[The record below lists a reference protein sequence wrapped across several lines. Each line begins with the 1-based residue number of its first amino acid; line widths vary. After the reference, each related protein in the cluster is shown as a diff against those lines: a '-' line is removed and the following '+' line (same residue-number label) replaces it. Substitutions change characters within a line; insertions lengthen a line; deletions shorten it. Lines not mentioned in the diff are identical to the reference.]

1 MSEPIVDVA
10 IIGAGA
16 AGAAAACTLAPFAS
30 VALIDRVAV
39 PAWRIGE
46 TLPGAARRVLTA
58 IGVFERFAAAGH
70 GIAPLKVSRWGS
82 DDPVELDAVRDPDG
96 MGWRIDRARFEADL
110 RADAAARG
118 AAFVSA
124 CVGDIRRL
132 KDGWHVTLDDG
143 MSVFARRLIDASG
156 RRTSLMRKHGQ
167 RRMVMDRLACAYQ
180 RVPQPQDSDTTTYTQ
195 ACAEGWLYTAML
207 PDGDRIVAF
216 HGDAGSRAMRD
227 ALTTGPLSAG
237 RLLPGLRDAIG
248 SVDPAQATSP
258 MLCAANSVA
267 RSAAGEGWLA
277 AGDSAIA
284 LDPLSSQGLFNALT
298 TGLEAGQATLAL
310 LDGDTAATGRYAT
323 RMGRIWNAY
332 CRHHALYYAMERRW
346 HSTPFWVRRMGST

>member
-39 PAWRIGE
+39 PGWRIGE

-58 IGVFERFAAAGH
+58 IGAFERFAAAGH

-82 DDPVELDAVRDPDG
+82 DDPVELDAMRDPDG

-110 RADAAARG
+110 RTDAAARG
-118 AAFVSA
+118 AGRVAAS
-124 CVGDIRRL
+124 VGDIRRVAG
-132 KDGWHVTLDDG
+132 GWQLTLDNG
-143 MSVFARRLIDASG
+143 ACVLARRLIDASG
-156 RRTSLMRKHGQ
+156 RRTSLMRRHGQ

-180 RVPQPQDSDTTTYTQ
+180 RVPQSQAADTTTYTE
-195 ACAEGWLYTAML
+195 ACAEGWWYTAML

-216 HGDAGSRAMRD
+216 HGDAGGAAMRHV
-227 ALTTGPLSAG
+227 LTTGPLMAAK
-237 RLLPGLRDAIG
+237 LLPGLREAIG
-248 SVDPAQATSP
+248 TIDPSRATAP

-284 LDPLSSQGLFNALT
+284 LDPLSSQGLFNALS

-310 LDGDTAATGRYAT
+310 MCGDSAAAGRYAT
-323 RMGRIWNAY
+323 RMGRIWQAY
-332 CRHHALYYAMERRW
+332 CRHHALYYGMERRW
-346 HSTPFWVRRMGST
+346 YGEPFWGRRIGTV

>member
-16 AGAAAACTLAPFAS
+16 AGAAAACTLAPYAS
-30 VALIDRVAV
+30 VTLIDRVATPV
-39 PAWRIGE
+39 WRIGE

-58 IGVFERFAAAGH
+58 IGAFERFAAAGH

-82 DDPVELDAVRDPDG
+82 DDPVELDAMCDPDG

-118 AAFVSA
+118 AAFVFA

-195 ACAEGWLYTAML
+195 ACAEGWWYTAML
-207 PDGDRIVAF
+207 PDEDRIVAF
-216 HGDAGSRAMRD
+216 HGDAGGAAMRD
-227 ALTTGPLSAG
+227 VLPTGPLMAARS
-237 RLLPGLRDAIG
+237 LPGLKDAIG
-248 SVDPAQATSP
+248 TVDPSRATPS

-284 LDPLSSQGLFNALT
+284 LDPLSSQGLFNALS
-298 TGLEAGQATLAL
+298 TGLEAGEATLTL
-310 LDGDTAATGRYAT
+310 LNGDTRATERYAT
-323 RMGRIWNAY
+323 RMSRIWQAY
-332 CRHHALYYAMERRW
+332 CHHHALYYGMERRW
-346 HSTPFWVRRMGST
+346 RDAPFWARRIGSA